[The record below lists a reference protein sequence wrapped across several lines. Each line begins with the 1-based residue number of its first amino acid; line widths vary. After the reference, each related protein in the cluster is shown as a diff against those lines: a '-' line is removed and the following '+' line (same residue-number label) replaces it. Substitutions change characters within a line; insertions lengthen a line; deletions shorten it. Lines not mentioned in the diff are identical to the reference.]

1 MRETKPTGAFASAI
15 RVLCTCTI
23 MGALTTAAL
32 EAQDYRVLLDASGE
46 VRDDAY
52 DHLRRAV
59 FGSDRVYEGI
69 DGRHLKTLMNEVVA
83 ISRRSRDDGNRFWGR
98 ISGTEYEALT
108 ADWSKRKFRALG
120 LEDIRTQEFE
130 LGRQWFPIDWSL
142 SDGVAQIP
150 IEQRDESEVL
160 EISGQDGAG
169 AGRRVR
175 IAPAG
180 CRAANYAFDVTPAR
194 LVSGLITERGVCE
207 ASAEG
212 LAGLFPERVQG

>member
-69 DGRHLKTLMNEVVA
+69 DGRHLKTLMT
-83 ISRRSRDDGNRFWGR
+83 RSSPSHAAAETMATA
-98 ISGTEYEALT
+98 SGDA
-108 ADWSKRKFRALG
+108 S
-120 LEDIRTQEFE
+120 
-130 LGRQWFPIDWSL
+130 
-142 SDGVAQIP
+142 
-150 IEQRDESEVL
+150 
-160 EISGQDGAG
+160 
-169 AGRRVR
+169 
-175 IAPAG
+175 
-180 CRAANYAFDVTPAR
+180 PAR
-194 LVSGLITERGVCE
+194 STR
-207 ASAEG
+207 
-212 LAGLFPERVQG
+212 P